1 MALYSVNDLIKLYNN
16 EMTAQTIY
24 KYFAKEELKDYVV
37 QEKGKRLKAEGI
49 PVLNQLRKDAEKYR
63 QKKPSSSNNNII
75 NNEFQVNAEMQKLV
89 VDAEKYKLLAEEYK
103 KQVEIKDNQINELH
117 QIITRHV
124 DTIQKLN
131 GTLQLQAG
139 NDILEKN
146 AEEKEDINYIDTA
159 EKIEIQPTSC
169 ERKGFFGWLNNIFK

>member
-103 KQVEIKDNQINELH
+103 KQVEIKDN
-117 QIITRHV
+117 
-124 DTIQKLN
+124 
-131 GTLQLQAG
+131 
-139 NDILEKN
+139 
-146 AEEKEDINYIDTA
+146 
-159 EKIEIQPTSC
+159 
-169 ERKGFFGWLNNIFK
+169 